1 MWMKIR
7 KVIYLFFT
15 AVMFTVIF
23 VGCASNMDAEDLTQT
38 GVFDQNGNLI
48 TNTLIYTNRA
58 NFSGSIPIW
67 ATNLKVDYVIQTNV
81 VNSTNT
87 NYQIIYETN
96 YYVPNLPESAADY
109 YQLYVPW
116 ARKGTDFVTI
126 SYKDIEGLKQL
137 WLDQVFRKGDSD
149 GKVFA
154 IRNRDNKGTYWY
166 DIKNPFQE
174 AATSQEGY
182 LGMGRQDYYYFADNG
197 DIVYKGGDK
206 DNENGETIIK
216 KYMGAAMVNYR
227 NKYYKNGT
235 NTGIFTIGGIYQMA
249 VDVNR
254 AREKFAGSGPTDG
267 VYEFIAAR
275 KGGDFLR
282 QYYSTDFI
290 EILVLNPFGNSDGIY
305 RDGCMALDSYY
316 AYYGE
321 DNTPGAYPVKGFTTE
336 NIEWMTKAH
345 LYISKRPEWII
356 PELNKFTFFTDPDR
370 GWRFLAMPGHKY

>member
-1 MWMKIR
+1 MWL
-7 KVIYLFFT
+7 KVREMIYLFFISI
-15 AVMFTVIF
+15 VFSLMSI
-23 VGCASNMDAEDLTQT
+23 GCANNMDAENLTQT

-48 TNTLIYTNRA
+48 TNTLVYTNRA
-58 NFSGSIPIW
+58 NFKGNIPIW
-67 ATNLKVDYVIQTNV
+67 ATNLKANFVIETNIIDI
-81 VNSTNT
+81 TNT

-116 ARKGTDFVTI
+116 ARSGTDFVTI
-126 SYKDIEGLKQL
+126 SYKDIDGLKQL
-137 WLDQVFRKGDSD
+137 WLDQIFRKGDGD

-154 IRNRDNKGTYWY
+154 IRNRDNKGTYWHDKY
-166 DIKNPFQE
+166 NSFQRP
-174 AATSQEGY
+174 AVSSEGY
-182 LGMGRQDYYYFADNG
+182 LGMGREDYYYFADNG

-206 DNENGETIIK
+206 DNEKGETVIK
-216 KYMGAAMVNYR
+216 RYVGAAMVNYR
-227 NKYYKNGT
+227 NQYYKNGY

-249 VDVNR
+249 INVNE
-254 AREKFAGSGPTDG
+254 ARKIFAGSGPTDG

-282 QYYSTDFI
+282 QYFSTDFI

-305 RDGCMALDSYY
+305 RDGCMSLDSYY

-321 DNTPGAYPVKGFTTE
+321 DNKPNAYPVAGFTTE
-336 NIEWMTKAH
+336 NIEWMTKPH

-356 PELNKFTFFTDPDR
+356 PQLNKFTFFTDPTR
-370 GWRFLAMPGHKY
+370 NWNFLAMPGNKY